1 MSPTNLSPNFPT
13 PRNTSQTSKSI
24 ENLRAQAQSHL
35 QEIEQEKASE
45 HLDRLSKDVE
55 LQKYAKQRK
64 SSLSPANPSSPPE
77 SDTKGPRL
85 RTAQD
90 VLDRIKHDS
99 SLSTSEYVIGYLER
113 FDGIM
118 EMPVSNWIRESTDE
132 DFIPQHRIRWI
143 KRRQLAGEEAVEEVV
158 WSRDERIDKIF
169 GSRSGTE
176 R

>member
-1 MSPTNLSPNFPT
+1 
-13 PRNTSQTSKSI
+13 
-24 ENLRAQAQSHL
+24 L
-35 QEIEQEKASE
+35 QEIELEKATE
-45 HLDRLSKDVE
+45 HLDRLSKDAE
-55 LQKYAKQRK
+55 LQKYAKQRR
-64 SSLSPANPSSPPE
+64 SSRSPANASE
-77 SDTKGPRL
+77 SEAKGPRL

-90 VLDRIKHDS
+90 VLDRVKHDP

-113 FDGIM
+113 FDGIK

-143 KRRQLAGEEAVEEVV
+143 KRRQLAGEDAVEDVV

-169 GSRSGTE
+169 GSRSGTGDCE